1 MGTVTHELSH
11 AVALRAFG
19 VPVEISWLPGRE
31 RTGLLR
37 AALAGGWAA
46 VSPRAVPRDLQPWR
60 LRVAA
65 MMPLLL
71 AAPLA
76 LVGLGVLTDPFA
88 GDTLYRAA
96 AAVGWLACALPS
108 PQDFSVLWYAEAA
121 IEEHRLADTA

>member
-1 MGTVTHELSH
+1 VGTVTHELSH

-19 VPVEISWLPGRE
+19 VPVEISWLPERD

-37 AALAGGWAA
+37 AGLAGGWAA
-46 VSPRAVPRDLQPWR
+46 VRPRVVPRDLQPWR

-88 GDTLYRAA
+88 GDTPYRAA
-96 AAVGWLACALPS
+96 VAVGWLACALPS

-121 IEEHRLADTA
+121 IEERRLADAP